1 MLTYKNATKLSSFLY
16 IINTRINSF
25 HVTRKDILLMIKS
38 LDLIKAHGCE
48 NLSVKM
54 IKICTIK
61 KIIFEQSLKKGKFG
75 KKQMLFLYIKKK
87 KKA

>member
-54 IKICTIK
+54 IKVCTTMK
-61 KIIFEQSLKKGKFG
+61 NNF
-75 KKQMLFLYIKKK
+75 
-87 KKA
+87 